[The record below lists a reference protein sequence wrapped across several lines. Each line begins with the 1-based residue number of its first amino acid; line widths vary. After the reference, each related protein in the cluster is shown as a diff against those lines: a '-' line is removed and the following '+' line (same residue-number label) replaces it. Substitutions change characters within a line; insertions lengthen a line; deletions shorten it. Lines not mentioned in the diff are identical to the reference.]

1 MSMGKIKRRVKK
13 SGPVGKKP
21 AEERPVANV
30 IIEVLPE
37 ETTKVMESM
46 IDGVTITDLQGR
58 ITYVNKAATLQLG
71 YTKKETIGKTLRELF
86 IAEQDLPKFLKQLK
100 VLLSGKPIQSE
111 EYLVKR
117 KDGMQLVASF
127 NLSILRDAK
136 GKPKAILVVHR
147 DVTERKRAEE
157 KLCESEKKYKELVEL
172 LPEMVFELDTAGR
185 VIFANQAAF
194 RIFGYSERDLGVSA
208 VQMFVPQDRE
218 RAKKNIMGVLS
229 GEKLGV
235 TEYTALRKDGS
246 TFPVIIHSTPII
258 RKNKPVGLRG
268 IIVDIT
274 ERKLAEEERLKREK
288 VFRMGEEITG
298 SIVKK
303 FGVGITSEEL
313 GLNDILS
320 QFSELAVYPPPRN
333 LFNLLAAGTS
343 VVLRR
348 EGVDARKKEV
358 REFLAPLIQRTLKEL
373 FVIAEEFRRD
383 IPSEY
388 KDLEK
393 ALGNYK
399 CS

>member
-1 MSMGKIKRRVKK
+1 MKRRVKK
-13 SGPVGKKP
+13 SGPVGKP
-21 AEERPVANV
+21 AEEHLVANA
-30 IIEVLPE
+30 IINVLPE
-37 ETTKVMESM
+37 ETTEVMESM

-58 ITYVNKAATLQLG
+58 ITYINKAASLQLG
-71 YTKKETIGKTLRELF
+71 YTKKETIGKNLRELF

-100 VLLSGKPIQSE
+100 LLLSGKPIQAE

-117 KDGMQLVASF
+117 KDRMQLVASF
-127 NLSILRDAK
+127 NLSVLRDAK

-147 DVTERKRAEE
+147 DVTERKRAEK

-208 VQMFVPQDRE
+208 IQMFVPQDRE

-258 RKNKPVGLRG
+258 RENKPVGLRG

-288 VFRMGEEITG
+288 VFRMGEDITG
-298 SIVKK
+298 SIIKK

-313 GLNDILS
+313 GLTDILS
-320 QFSELAVYPPPRN
+320 QFSELAVYPSPLN
-333 LFNLLAAGTS
+333 LFNLLTAGTS

-358 REFLAPLIQRTLKEL
+358 REFLAPLVQRTLKEI
-373 FVIAEEFRRD
+373 FVIAEEFKRD

-388 KDLEK
+388 KDFEKTLETM
-393 ALGNYK
+393 

>member
-1 MSMGKIKRRVKK
+1 MKRRVRKSRSTGKK
-13 SGPVGKKP
+13 S
-21 AEERPVANV
+21 AEEKTRQVADA
-30 IIEVLPE
+30 IIDALPE
-37 ETTKVMESM
+37 ETTEVMESM
-46 IDGVTITDLQGR
+46 IDGVTITDPQGR
-58 ITYVNKAATLQLG
+58 ITYINKATSLQLG

-100 VLLSGKPIQSE
+100 LLLSGKPIQAE

-127 NLSILRDAK
+127 NLSVLRDAK
-136 GKPKAILVVHR
+136 GKPKAILVFHR
-147 DVTERKRAEE
+147 DVTERKRAEK

-194 RIFGYSERDLGVSA
+194 STFGYSERDLGVSA
-208 VQMFVPQDRE
+208 IQMFVPQDRE

-258 RKNKPVGLRG
+258 RENKPVGLRG

-288 VFRMGEEITG
+288 VFRMGEDITG
-298 SIVKK
+298 SIIKK

-320 QFSELAVYPPPRN
+320 QFSELAVYPSPLN
-333 LFNLLAAGTS
+333 LFNLLTAGTS

-348 EGVDARKKEV
+348 EGVNARKKEV
-358 REFLAPLIQRTLKEL
+358 REFLAPLVQRTLKEI
-373 FVIAEEFRRD
+373 FVIAEEFKRD

-388 KDLEK
+388 KDFEKTLETM
-393 ALGNYK
+393 

>member
-1 MSMGKIKRRVKK
+1 MKRRVRK
-13 SGPVGKKP
+13 SRSTGKKP
-21 AEERPVANV
+21 AEKRLVADA

-58 ITYVNKAATLQLG
+58 ITYINKAASLQLG
-71 YTKKETIGKTLRELF
+71 HTKKETIGKTLRELF

-100 VLLSGKPIQSE
+100 LLLSGKPIQAE

-117 KDGMQLVASF
+117 TDRMQLVASF
-127 NLSILRDAK
+127 NLSVLRDAK
-136 GKPKAILVVHR
+136 GKPKAIIVVHR

-194 RIFGYSERDLGVSA
+194 RIFGYSERDLGLSA
-208 VQMFVPQDRE
+208 IQMFVPQDRE

-258 RKNKPVGLRG
+258 RENKPVGLRG
-268 IIVDIT
+268 IIVDT
-274 ERKLAEEERLKREK
+274 TDRKQAEEERLKREK

-298 SIVKK
+298 SIVKR

-320 QFSELAVYPPPRN
+320 QFSELAVYPSPLN
-333 LFNLLAAGTS
+333 LFNLLTAGTS

-348 EGVDARKKEV
+348 EGVNTRKKEV
-358 REFLAPLIQRTLKEL
+358 REFLAPLVQRTLKEI
-373 FVIAEEFRRD
+373 FVIAEEFKRD

-388 KDLEK
+388 KDFEKTLETM
-393 ALGNYK
+393 

>member
-1 MSMGKIKRRVKK
+1 MKKMKRRVRKSRSTGKK
-13 SGPVGKKP
+13 S
-21 AEERPVANV
+21 AEEKTRQVADA
-30 IIEVLPE
+30 IIDALPE
-37 ETTKVMESM
+37 ETTEVMESM
-46 IDGVTITDLQGR
+46 IDGVTITDPQGR
-58 ITYVNKAATLQLG
+58 ITYINKAASLQLG

-100 VLLSGKPIQSE
+100 LLLSGKPIQAE

-127 NLSILRDAK
+127 NLSVLRDAK
-136 GKPKAILVVHR
+136 GKPKAILVFHR
-147 DVTERKRAEE
+147 DVTERKRAEK

-194 RIFGYSERDLGVSA
+194 STFGYSERDLGVSA
-208 VQMFVPQDRE
+208 IQMFVPQDRE

-258 RKNKPVGLRG
+258 RENKPVGLRG

-288 VFRMGEEITG
+288 VFRMGEDITG
-298 SIVKK
+298 SIIKK

-320 QFSELAVYPPPRN
+320 QFSELAVYPSPLN
-333 LFNLLAAGTS
+333 LFNLLTAGTS

-348 EGVDARKKEV
+348 EGVNARKKEV
-358 REFLAPLIQRTLKEL
+358 REFLAPLVQRTLKEI
-373 FVIAEEFRRD
+373 FVIAEEFKRD

-388 KDLEK
+388 KDFEKTLETM
-393 ALGNYK
+393 

>member
-1 MSMGKIKRRVKK
+1 MKRRVRKSRSTGKK
-13 SGPVGKKP
+13 S
-21 AEERPVANV
+21 AEEKPRLVADA
-30 IIEVLPE
+30 IIDALPE

-58 ITYVNKAATLQLG
+58 ITYVNKAASLQLG

-86 IAEQDLPKFLKQLK
+86 IVEQDLPKFLKQFK
-100 VLLSGKPIQSE
+100 VLLSGKPIQAE

-127 NLSILRDAK
+127 TLSVLRDAK
-136 GKPKAILVVHR
+136 GKPKTILVFHR
-147 DVTERKRAEE
+147 
-157 KLCESEKKYKELVEL
+157 
-172 LPEMVFELDTAGR
+172 
-185 VIFANQAAF
+185 
-194 RIFGYSERDLGVSA
+194 
-208 VQMFVPQDRE
+208 
-218 RAKKNIMGVLS
+218 
-229 GEKLGV
+229 
-235 TEYTALRKDGS
+235 
-246 TFPVIIHSTPII
+246 
-258 RKNKPVGLRG
+258 
-268 IIVDIT
+268 DIT
-274 ERKLAEEERLKREK
+274 ERKRAEEERLKRER

-298 SIVKK
+298 SIVKR

-320 QFSELAVYPPPRN
+320 QFSELAVYPSPLN
-333 LFNLLAAGTS
+333 LFDLLAAGTF

-388 KDLEK
+388 KNLEK
-393 ALGNYK
+393 ALGNCK